1 MDYYKYI
8 IKLNAKPYPV
18 FNVTETSEE
27 KAFKTILGQETNY
40 NSDWG
45 YQLLK
50 KEKFRLFL

>member
-1 MDYYKYI
+1 MGYYKYT

-27 KAFKTILGQETNY
+27 QAFKTILGQEINY

-50 KEKFRLFL
+50 KERVI